1 MGFICTGCLVIYRK
15 IAEPDK
21 LADRIPP
28 LLANL
33 FGATILVGLLQLV
46 RGRAWSWP
54 VVGMAI
60 IFLASLGLWLTLKF
74 AVP

>member
-1 MGFICTGCLVIYRK
+1 MGLICTGCLVIYRK
-15 IAEPDK
+15 IVEPDK
-21 LADRIPP
+21 LVERIPA

-33 FGATILVGLLQLV
+33 FGATLLVGLLQLV

-54 VVGMAI
+54 VIGMAI